1 MAEAKQPSNWA
12 WQAVPANGGSV
23 SIRTTLTSTTFT
35 ANPSTGYVFDHWE
48 FTPYSGSSAAPG
60 QWMPA
65 LQQQLSQNLT
75 TNPHVS
81 SRFTYDPDENPEY
94 NQAGILATAYFV
106 QSGPGPG
113 PGPGP
118 GEVTVEAFR
127 FYPNI
132 ASAYLS
138 LNGTSGQFRVSRSLT
153 PGDPVSLDFTST
165 DPTVRFLRWVRLPAG
180 AAETAQGTIVSTDA
194 HYETTARSDGA
205 NRYRAEIQMATV
217 RVQADGVYAGAVS
230 INGENDG
237 TRYVIRAVPDGVP
250 CTLTAT
256 AIFDDPSKGTV
267 LFRGWYQT
275 DAYGGTRELVTVDPT
290 YEFIP
295 DMSVATDGYYFEA
308 EYVYGSLLT
317 VTADPEGRGSV
328 SREPPPTDGDDYYA
342 DSVIGSGVK
351 LTATPNIAGTFI
363 NWTWR
368 FAGRDIVVS
377 KSAVYTTTTAGEYTA
392 HFDYTHKLVNSF
404 DRSSSVRLVYDD
416 RAGHA
421 AQLVA
426 DY

>member
-12 WQAVPANGGSV
+12 WRAVPANGGSV
-23 SIRTTLTSTTFT
+23 SIRTTSTSQTFT
-35 ANPSTGYVFDHWE
+35 AKAATGYVFDHWE
-48 FTPYSGSSAAPG
+48 FTPYSGSSSAPG

-75 TNPHVS
+75 TNPHTS

-94 NQAGILATAYFV
+94 NQAGILAIAHFN

-127 FYPNI
+127 FYPGVLTP
-132 ASAYLS
+132 YLS
-138 LNGTSGQFRVSRSLT
+138 LNGTSGQFRVSKNIALDSS
-153 PGDPVSLDFTST
+153 VSLDFVCT
-165 DPTVRFLRWVRLPAG
+165 DPTVRFLGWVRLAAG
-180 AAETAQGTIVSTDA
+180 ESETAPGTLVTTNT
-194 HYETTARSDGA
+194 HYDTTARSDGA

-217 RVQADGVYAGAVS
+217 YVQAYGRYSGAVS

-237 TRYVIRAVPDGVP
+237 TPYVIRNVPDGVP
-250 CTLTAT
+250 CTLTAERIFNDPT
-256 AIFDDPSKGTV
+256 AGTV

-275 DAYGGTRELVTVDPT
+275 DAYGGNREQVTVDPT
-290 YEFIP
+290 YEFTP
-295 DMSVATDGYYFEA
+295 SMSEAPDGYYFEA
-308 EYVYGSLLT
+308 EYVGGSLLT
-317 VTADPEGRGSV
+317 VAADPEGRGSV

-342 DSVIGSGVK
+342 DSVIRSGVK

-363 NWTWR
+363 NWTR
-368 FAGRDIVVS
+368 LIAGRDVVVS
-377 KSAVYTTTTAGEYTA
+377 TSSVYTTTSAGEYTA

-404 DRSSSVRLVYDD
+404 SRSSPVQLVYDD
-416 RAGHA
+416 VNGTDA
-421 AQLVA
+421 LVA